1 MGYSFDRWYSTV
13 IKGLLAIGTTVL
25 AAMMFFIMTD
35 VLLRYVFN
43 SPILGSYEIVE
54 YMMALLIPFGV
65 VYCAH
70 TKSHVA
76 VDILFDRFPKR
87 FQGIIS
93 VLTSLAVFLF
103 FVLIAWQNILFI
115 KESYAQKITSGVLY
129 IPVYPFVTALAVGF
143 VALCLV
149 LLIDFLKTFFKRVK
163 K

>member
-1 MGYSFDRWYSTV
+1 MASSFDRWYSTV
-13 IKGLLAIGTTVL
+13 IIVLLAIGTTVL
-25 AAMMFFIMTD
+25 AVMMFFIMTD
-35 VLLRYVFN
+35 VLLRYIFK

-70 TKSHVA
+70 KKGHVA

-87 FQGIIS
+87 FQGILNVI
-93 VLTSLAVFLF
+93 TSLAVLVF

-115 KESYAQKITSGVLY
+115 EESYAQKITSGVLY
-129 IPVYPFVTALAVGF
+129 IPAYPFVTALAVGF

-149 LLIDFLKTFFKRVK
+149 LLMDFLKYFLNR
-163 K
+163 

>member
-1 MGYSFDRWYSTV
+1 MGSSFDRWYSTV
-13 IKGLLAIGTTVL
+13 IIVLLVIGTTVL
-25 AAMMFFIMTD
+25 AVMMFFIMAD
-35 VLLRYVFN
+35 VLLRYIFN

-70 TKSHVA
+70 TKGHVA

-87 FQGIIS
+87 FQGILS
-93 VLTSLAVFLF
+93 VLTSLAVLVF

-115 KESYAQKITSGVLY
+115 VESYAQKITSGVLY
-129 IPVYPFVTALAVGF
+129 IPTYPFVTSLAVGF

-149 LLIDFLKTFFKRVK
+149 LLMDFLKLILKR
-163 K
+163 